1 MRFVRIS
8 MALLLW
14 FSDSFTH
21 LASMLETRKKYRWD
35 RIAWVGGVI
44 VLVALGLAAWI
55 APASNASEDMERL
68 SFPNSPDSEFED
80 SPDDSKADLATLQE
94 DLSADNN
101 PVQNSIEDQ
110 EEIKPCSCNRHVLK
124 LPKNPYTD
132 HRKAARNLPNSFFV
146 KNKNEL
152 NAGKRNG
159 KLVEVKDGRGYH
171 VTALTHSY
179 AVLLP
184 EVAKLLKDM
193 GNAFADELAHTSSA
207 GTRFRVTSLTRT
219 AQQQDRLGRKNYN
232 AIEEASTHSYGAS
245 FDIAYTDRPDNE
257 SDCSAP
263 TRAMQK
269 VLSDF
274 QKRGRIYVI
283 PEQNCM
289 HITLRP

>member
-1 MRFVRIS
+1 
-8 MALLLW
+8 
-14 FSDSFTH
+14 
-21 LASMLETRKKYRWD
+21 MLEMRKRYRWD

-44 VLVALGLAAWI
+44 VISVLGMAAWI
-55 APASNASEDMERL
+55 APESSASEDVEHL
-68 SFPNSPDSEFED
+68 SYPSSPDSDGTKTHEE
-80 SPDDSKADLATLQE
+80 SE
-94 DLSADNN
+94 VELSDALSNR
-101 PVQNSIEDQ
+101 S
-110 EEIKPCSCNRHVLK
+110 EEPRLRPESDEEKEEVKPCSCNRHVLK

-132 HRKAARNLPNSFFV
+132 HRRAARNLPNSFFV

-152 NAGKRNG
+152 AAGKRNG

-171 VTALTHSY
+171 ITALTHSY

-193 GNAFADELAHTSSA
+193 GNAFADELANTSSA

-219 AQQQDRLGRKNYN
+219 AQQQDRLGKKNYN
-232 AIEEASTHSYGAS
+232 AIDEASTHSYGAS

-263 TRAMQK
+263 TRAIQK
-269 VLSDF
+269 VLSEY
-274 QKRGRIYVI
+274 QKQGRILVI
-283 PEQNCM
+283 PEKNCM